1 MQTVPDVE
9 VLVEDV
15 VVDVV
20 LVVDVDVMVG
30 VVVVVLVDLVLLV
43 VVVVLLV
50 VVTGTDVEV
59 VVTGGA
65 VPRLGV
71 ATQVE
76 TCRPC
81 TSDARPADPRG
92 SLNPAGRLPTIHPKR
107 KGVSL
112 MCAKRRRKNVP

>member
-20 LVVDVDVMVG
+20 LVVDVVVIVG
-30 VVVVVLVDLVLLV
+30 VVVVLVVFVLLV
-43 VVVVLLV
+43 VVVVLV

-65 VPRLGV
+65 VPKLGV

-76 TCRPC
+76 T
-81 TSDARPADPRG
+81 
-92 SLNPAGRLPTIHPKR
+92 
-107 KGVSL
+107 
-112 MCAKRRRKNVP
+112 

>member
-9 VLVEDV
+9 VLVDEV

-20 LVVDVDVMVG
+20 LVVEVDVIVG
-30 VVVVVLVDLVLLV
+30 FVVVLVV
-43 VVVVLLV
+43 VVI
-50 VVTGTDVEV
+50 GTEV

-71 ATQVE
+71 AAQVE

-81 TSDARPADPRG
+81 TREARPAGPRG
-92 SLNPAGRLPTIHPKR
+92 SLNPAGRLPTIPTNQKID
-107 KGVSL
+107 
-112 MCAKRRRKNVP
+112 

>member
-9 VLVEDV
+9 VLVDDV

-20 LVVDVDVMVG
+20 LVVDVLVVVG
-30 VVVVVLVDLVLLV
+30 DVVVVLLVVVLLV
-43 VVVVLLV
+43 VVVVLLLLV
-50 VVTGTDVEV
+50 VVTGTEV

-71 ATQVE
+71 AAQVE

-81 TSDARPADPRG
+81 TSDARPAGPRG
-92 SLNPAGRLPTIHPKR
+92 SLNPAGRLPTI
-107 KGVSL
+107 SS
-112 MCAKRRRKNVP
+112 RRKVSA

>member
-1 MQTVPDVE
+1 MPDVE
-9 VLVEDV
+9 VLVDDV

-20 LVVDVDVMVG
+20 LVVDVLVIVG
-30 VVVVVLVDLVLLV
+30 DVVVVLLVVVLLVV

-50 VVTGTDVEV
+50 VVTGTEV

-71 ATQVE
+71 AAQVE

-81 TSDARPADPRG
+81 TSDARPAGPRG
-92 SLNPAGRLPTIHPKR
+92 SLNPAGRLPTI
-107 KGVSL
+107 SS
-112 MCAKRRRKNVP
+112 RRKVSA